1 MYFYTDPLYL
11 ILLIPILILTFYAQ
25 AKVSSSFNRY
35 SSVRNRRGLTG
46 AQAAQAVLQSHG
58 VYDVRVERIAG
69 RLTDHYDPRSNV
81 IRLSADVYDSPSIA
95 AVGVAA
101 HEAGHAVQY
110 AVGYSPVR
118 IRMAILPVT
127 QFGSQFGIIALILGI
142 VLYWEPLFLLG
153 IILFSF
159 TTLFQLVTL
168 PVEFNA
174 SRRAIETIEGQ
185 HLLEG
190 EEVSGARRVL
200 SAAALTYVAALLM
213 SVLQLLRYVMLFAG
227 RRRND

>member
-35 SSVRNRRGLTG
+35 NGVRNRRGLTG

-81 IRLSADVYDSPSIA
+81 IRLSADVYDSSSIA

-127 QFGSQFGIIALILGI
+127 QFGSQFGVIALILGI
-142 VLYWEPLFLLG
+142 GCLPRSLAVLAVALAPLAVLFWQPGWFLAL
-153 IILFSF
+153 S
-159 TTLFQLVTL
+159 
-168 PVEFNA
+168 
-174 SRRAIETIEGQ
+174 
-185 HLLEG
+185 LLWTF
-190 EEVSGARRVL
+190 L
-200 SAAALTYVAALLM
+200 WPALT
-213 SVLQLLRYVMLFAG
+213 G
-227 RRRND
+227 RLWTRLTGPAVGSM